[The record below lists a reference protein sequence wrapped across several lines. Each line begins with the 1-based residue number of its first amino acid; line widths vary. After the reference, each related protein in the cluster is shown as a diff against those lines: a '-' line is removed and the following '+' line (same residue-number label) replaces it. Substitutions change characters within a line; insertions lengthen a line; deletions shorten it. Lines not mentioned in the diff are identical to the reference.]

1 MEQVDIVCNVLD
13 IDYLEAMRPCG
24 RADGLIQIGELIL
37 QSDCDVLYDVDTLHV
52 WVSARLPLGSRGTS
66 RRLTFDQLFIDI
78 FFYANMMKATYV
90 YLIPRLPPLSL
101 RRQSDAP
108 RRTSTMST
116 SQALDAT

>member
-52 WVSARLPLGSRGTS
+52 WVSARLPLRSRGTS
-66 RRLTFDQLFIDI
+66 RRLIFDLLFIGI
-78 FFYANMMKATYV
+78 FFYANMTKATYV
-90 YLIPRLPPLSL
+90 YLSPRSPPRSL
-101 RRQSDAP
+101 WRRLDAQ

-116 SQALDAT
+116 SLALDAT